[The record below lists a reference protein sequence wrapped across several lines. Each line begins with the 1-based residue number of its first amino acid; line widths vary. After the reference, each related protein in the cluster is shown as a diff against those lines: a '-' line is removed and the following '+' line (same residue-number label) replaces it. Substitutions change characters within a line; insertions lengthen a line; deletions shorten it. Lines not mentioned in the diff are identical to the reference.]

1 MAGYILVVD
10 DDAGLREA
18 VAYELQALGYRTG
31 MAANGAEALAQVRVE
46 LPMLIVTD
54 LEMPVMN
61 GRRML
66 QFLRAEPLG
75 ADVPV
80 VVLSAF
86 GFEWEADL
94 MGAQAF
100 VRKPVNATRLRETL
114 ARVMLGSAESPEAAV
129 RH

>member
-18 VAYELQALGYRTG
+18 LALELESLGYRTG
-31 MAANGAEALAQVRVE
+31 SAANGAEALERVHAE
-46 LPMLIVTD
+46 LPMLVLTD
-54 LEMPVMN
+54 LEMPEMN
-61 GRRML
+61 GRQLL
-66 QFLRAEPLG
+66 QRLRGEPLG
-75 ADVPV
+75 SDVPV

-100 VRKPVNATRLRETL
+100 VRKPVNSAQLRETL
-114 ARVMLGSAESPEAAV
+114 SNVLMASGAPTAPEL